1 LLVKA
6 VFISSRTGANTT
18 RTERPTGHW
27 RKPLAFAC
35 LARRSALPRAWV
47 RRGAT
52 LGLRLAK
59 THPQMKLPDFGLN
72 AREAAR
78 LSQMKRRDEPLEQEV
93 RGLYILG

>member
-1 LLVKA
+1 MCLFCGLPTLLIVGS
-6 VFISSRTGANTT
+6 VYPPLNTDHTLCPTIS
-18 RTERPTGHW
+18 P
-27 RKPLAFAC
+27 
-35 LARRSALPRAWV
+35 AWV